1 MIALVFLCF
10 IMAENVTLA
19 YQIAQGSNSPEKL
32 SQLRFPYSVV
42 YPFTERV
49 S

>member
-10 IMAENVTLA
+10 IMAENVTSE
-19 YQIAQGSNSPEKL
+19 YQIAQGSNSSEKL
-32 SQLRFPYSVV
+32 SQLRFPYSVDCLLI
-42 YPFTERV
+42 ERV